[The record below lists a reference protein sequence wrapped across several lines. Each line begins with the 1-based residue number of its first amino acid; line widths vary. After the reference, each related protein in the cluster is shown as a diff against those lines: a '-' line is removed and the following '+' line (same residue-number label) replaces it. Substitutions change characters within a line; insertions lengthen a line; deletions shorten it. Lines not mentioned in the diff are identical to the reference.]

1 MQKILMVKIVG
12 LDPSMSNWGIAV
24 MSYTLSTDV
33 LELNQVDVIKTKP
46 IKNSKLRKSIQDLN
60 RAKTLIDGVYEYV
73 KDADVVV
80 VELPHGSQSAAA
92 MKSYGICI
100 ALTAALTSLDIPFI
114 YMTALDVKK
123 VVGDKTA
130 SKESIISWVENKH
143 PGILSKY
150 KNSAEHQADA
160 TVVVYAAL
168 NQIRKLNT

>member
-1 MQKILMVKIVG
+1 MTKIIGM
-12 LDPSMSNWGIAV
+12 DPSLNHWGIAV
-24 MSYTLSTDV
+24 MSYDPLLNV

-73 KDADVVV
+73 KEADVVV
-80 VELPHGSQSAAA
+80 VELPHGSQSAQS
-92 MKSYGICI
+92 MKSYAICI

-168 NQIRKLNT
+168 NQIRKLTI

>member
-1 MQKILMVKIVG
+1 M
-12 LDPSMSNWGIAV
+12 DPSLNNWGIAV
-24 MSYTLSTDV
+24 MSYDPLLNA
-33 LELNQVDVIKTKP
+33 LELNQVDVIKTKS
-46 IKNSKLRKSIQDLN
+46 IKKSKLRKSIQDLN

-73 KDADVVV
+73 KEADVVV
-80 VELPHGSQSAAA
+80 VELPHGSQSAES

>member
-1 MQKILMVKIVG
+1 M
-12 LDPSMSNWGIAV
+12 DPSLNNWGIAV
-24 MSYTLSTDV
+24 MSYDPLLNA

-46 IKNSKLRKSIQDLN
+46 IKKSKLRKSIQDLN

-73 KDADVVV
+73 KEADVVV
-80 VELPHGSQSAAA
+80 VELPHGSQSAES

>member
-1 MQKILMVKIVG
+1 M
-12 LDPSMSNWGIAV
+12 DPSLNHWGIAV
-24 MSYTLSTDV
+24 MSYDPLLNV

-73 KDADVVV
+73 KEADVVV
-80 VELPHGSQSAAA
+80 VELPHGSQSAQS
-92 MKSYGICI
+92 MKSYAICI

-168 NQIRKLNT
+168 NQIRKLTI

>member
-1 MQKILMVKIVG
+1 M
-12 LDPSMSNWGIAV
+12 DPSLNNWGIAV
-24 MSYTLSTDV
+24 MSYDPLLNV

-46 IKNSKLRKSIQDLN
+46 IMKSKLRKSIQDLN

-73 KDADVVV
+73 KEADVVV
-80 VELPHGSQSAAA
+80 VELPHGSQSAES